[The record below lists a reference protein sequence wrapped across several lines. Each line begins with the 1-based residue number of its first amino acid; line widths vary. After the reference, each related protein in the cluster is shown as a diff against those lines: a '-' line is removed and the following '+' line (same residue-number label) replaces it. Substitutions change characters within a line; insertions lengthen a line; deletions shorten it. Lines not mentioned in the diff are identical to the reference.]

1 MTELVKTT
9 VRIPKDLLEKVRE
22 IAREEYASMSEV
34 IREAVRLFIEYY
46 ESKKKK
52 ENKTT

>member
-22 IAREEYASMSEV
+22 IANEEYISMSEV
-34 IREAVRLFIEYY
+34 IREAIRRFVKYY
-46 ESKKKK
+46 ESNKKKGK
-52 ENKTT
+52 IR